1 MSAVPIIVWCHPR
14 SCSTAFER
22 SFLQRKDTKVYHE
35 PFSDPFYFGEARPCK
50 RYSEDECREHEAYH
64 SSIEQVAMKLLD
76 DAKNQDGTSHRF
88 LFIKDMAQF
97 IFPASSL
104 HAWHPTSKVFPATDE
119 ATTAAPPSPMEN
131 PTVLPTA
138 LLRRFKHTFL
148 MRTPERS
155 VPSYYKCTQNNAA
168 GFNFFDPAEMG
179 FVELQRLYDWMAN
192 PASTFHTDPDDE
204 RFAAWPVQTSHGPP
218 PLMDASV
225 LLSHPGYVVSLYCEA
240 TQVPFDPSMLS
251 WDQGAVD
258 IWAKWGTYHAAAE
271 QSSGFQETKM
281 ETPLEEQPS
290 IVKDTIAQLM
300 PIYHA
305 LLEHC
310 TIQAPQKK

>member
-1 MSAVPIIVWCHPR
+1 MI
-14 SCSTAFER
+14 
-22 SFLQRKDTKVYHE
+22 
-35 PFSDPFYFGEARPCK
+35 
-50 RYSEDECREHEAYH
+50 
-64 SSIEQVAMKLLD
+64 
-76 DAKNQDGTSHRF
+76 SHTQ
-88 LFIKDMAQF
+88 DMAQF

-290 IVKDTIAQLM
+290 IVKDTIAYVPTSTYNLQ
-300 PIYHA
+300 PIDADLPCFAGALYHSSTA
-305 LLEHC
+305 EKVNRLQRRSIYIYFNHSELYSRHYSGFTCNSPSRNWRAHC
-310 TIQAPQKK
+310 QR